1 MPTAKKTSAP
11 RKTAASRS
19 GNPATRAS
27 ATEAVSSVSDFKKK
41 AGGVMELPSGV
52 RMRLR
57 NPGGMRVFIQA
68 GTIPNSLMSIIQEAL
83 DKGKTANIAEKIIG
97 PDGVDEQMVKDM
109 LHMLNVVIVECAVE
123 PKVEMPP
130 ENDADRRDDIVYAD
144 EVDDEDKMFVFQWV
158 TGGTRDLHQFRRE
171 LSEELGT
178 LDGLA
183 HMEMPAK
190 RTSRSRTR

>member
-19 GNPATRAS
+19 GNPANRAS
-27 ATEAVSSVSDFKKK
+27 ANEVSSVSDFKKK
-41 AGGVMELPSGV
+41 SGGIIELPSGV
-52 RMRLR
+52 HMRLR

-68 GTIPNSLMSIIQEAL
+68 GTIPNSLMTIIQESL
-83 DKGKTANIAEKIIG
+83 DKGKTTNIAEKIVG
-97 PDGVDEQMVKDM
+97 PDGVDEQMVNDM

-123 PKVEMPP
+123 PRVEMPP
-130 ENDADRRDDIVYAD
+130 ADESSRRDDTVYAD

-158 TGGTRDLHQFRRE
+158 TGGTRDLEQFRRE

-183 HMEMPAK
+183 NVGVQAK
-190 RTSRSRTR
+190 RPARARTR